1 MKYLL
6 DTNILSELTKPSP
19 SELLVEWLDEH
30 EGDSA
35 MSAVTIGELVRA
47 VEALPQGSAYSIK

>member
-1 MKYLL
+1 MRYLL

-19 SELLVEWLDEH
+19 LELLVEWLEEH

-35 MSAVTIGELVRA
+35 LSAITIGELVRG
-47 VEALPQGSAYSIK
+47 VETLPQGK